1 MYTVSAFG
9 EGNVVA
15 HPPTWQDSRGFM
27 FGAGIG
33 ALVLTCAGAAWSFV
47 ALINRPEVRT
57 WQFVL
62 LVAPAVILI
71 AASVRQL
78 AAVARMPTSPSHAE
92 AIESAR
98 HGRRIGRWF
107 ATIFGVEVAVIAAAA
122 TLLARAGRPLL
133 IPVAVVA
140 IVGAHFVPLA
150 TIFQVRTY
158 SLVGI
163 ALLVAAGMSLFI
175 SDEPIRV
182 FILGLAGA
190 FILWAGAFA
199 VLLLH
204 TRVRASVGA
213 V

>member
-1 MYTVSAFG
+1 
-9 EGNVVA
+9 
-15 HPPTWQDSRGFM
+15 M

-98 HGRRIGRWF
+98 HGRRIGRF

-182 FILGLAGA
+182 FILDLAGA